1 MSIANIVMKL
11 KRLLYGALKAAEQ
24 EGMRVESGVS
34 CMRGVNFGSE
44 PYLITLHKNCRISSN
59 VIFVNHDGGTWAI
72 KDTEYDNGK
81 IIKFG
86 VIEIGEGAFV
96 GARSV
101 IMPGVHVGAH
111 SVIGAGSVVTKDI
124 PPYTVACGVPARV
137 VCTLEEYAAKCK
149 KQVPGDFDFSEYQH
163 RKKEYLIERYMK

>member
-1 MSIANIVMKL
+1 MSIASIVMKL
-11 KRLLYGALKAAEQ
+11 KRLLNGSLKAAEQ
-24 EGMRVESGVS
+24 EGMRVERGVS
-34 CMRGVNFGSE
+34 CMGGVNFGSE

-111 SVIGAGSVVTKDI
+111 SVIGAWSVVTKDI

-149 KQVPGDFDFSEYQH
+149 NRFLEILTFRSINIE
-163 RKKEYLIERYMK
+163 KKNT